1 MELMKLKN
9 KYTKLDFILGGLYYL
24 ILILFFINYFI
35 YGIFSENLIIGFSFL
50 LFVLCYNIIPCI
62 LILLPS
68 LIEIKLNKKFYKSVI
83 ISFIIT
89 ILYLIVIIPTI
100 QLCIKS
106 YYSTFTTKKWTN
118 MIQSYRYLMI
128 DDLEEKYNFV
138 GMDKE
143 DVFNI
148 LGREDVGHDLT
159 IKYYVGD
166 GESKVI
172 SYIVYLDENE
182 IVIKTEIELVK
193 YD

>member
-1 MELMKLKN
+1 MKN

-68 LIEIKLNKKFYKSVI
+68 LIEIKLNKKFYKSII

-89 ILYLIVIIPTI
+89 ILYLILIIPTI

-106 YYSTFTTKKWTN
+106 HYSTFTTKKWTN

-148 LGREDVGHDLT
+148 LGREDVNTDLV
-159 IKYYVGD
+159 IEYYLGND
-166 GESKVI
+166 DNKVI
-172 SYIVYLDENE
+172 TYNIYLDKNE
-182 IVIKTEIELVK
+182 VVIKTEVELVK